1 MSDPPHFADRLI
13 LGVRALGHP
22 LCLGLDPHLDLVPP
36 LFRRGKMAPDDP
48 ETAAAV
54 EEFLLTVLER
64 YRGEVVVA
72 KPQIAFFER
81 LGWRGMRVL
90 ARVVAKAR
98 EAGMLVLLDAK
109 RGDIGSTAEAYA
121 AAYLDAAAP
130 TAVDAITLNP
140 YLGLDALEPF
150 FERIEAGRRG
160 VFVLVK
166 TSNPGSSD
174 FQDRNVAG
182 HPLFERVAASLADR
196 ARSLAGEK
204 TGWSSLGV
212 VAGATHPDQSARIRE
227 LLPNALLLVPGYG
240 AQGASARDAV
250 RGFTA
255 GPDGRLEGG
264 IVASS
269 RALLFPEAGSTGE
282 AATWERAIDSARER
296 AQSELG
302 EAIARR

>member
-1 MSDPPHFADRLI
+1 MFKTLAIVVGRK
-13 LGVRALGHP
+13 VTAQ
-22 LCLGLDPHLDLVPP
+22 LD
-36 LFRRGKMAPDDP
+36 
-48 ETAAAV
+48 
-54 EEFLLTVLER
+54 
-64 YRGEVVVA
+64 
-72 KPQIAFFER
+72 I
-81 LGWRGMRVL
+81 
-90 ARVVAKAR
+90 
-98 EAGMLVLLDAK
+98 
-109 RGDIGSTAEAYA
+109 
-121 AAYLDAAAP
+121 
-130 TAVDAITLNP
+130 
-140 YLGLDALEPF
+140 
-150 FERIEAGRRG
+150 
-160 VFVLVK
+160 
-166 TSNPGSSD
+166 
-174 FQDRNVAG
+174 
-182 HPLFERVAASLADR
+182 ERVAASLADR

-255 GPDGRLEGG
+255 GADGRLEGG

-302 EAIARR
+302 EAIAGR